1 MSGPVETQLEFAFD
15 GGLDTVQLGALGH
28 DVHRALQEALPA
40 SSPPRPTEEIAR
52 AVALRLWA
60 EGWRLV

>member
-15 GGLDTVQLGALGH
+15 GELDSVQLGALGH

-40 SSPPRPTEEIAR
+40 SSSPRSTEEIAR
-52 AVALRLWA
+52 EVALRLWR